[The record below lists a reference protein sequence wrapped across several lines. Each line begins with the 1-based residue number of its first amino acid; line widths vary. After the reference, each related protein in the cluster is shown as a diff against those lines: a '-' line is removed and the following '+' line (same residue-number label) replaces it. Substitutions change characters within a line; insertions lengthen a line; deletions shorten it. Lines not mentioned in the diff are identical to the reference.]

1 MNSAYEESQHVT
13 YKICKQMA
21 NVILLL
27 TEQICI
33 ENLVRSWGYNIS
45 TTEVTPTLTEFKVR
59 KGIKKKNQTIS
70 VQLHLRRAKVHRP
83 DVV

>member
-1 MNSAYEESQHVT
+1 MNSANGVSRQVT
-13 YKICKQMA
+13 CKICKQIA

-27 TEQICI
+27 TDQICI

-45 TTEVTPTLTEFKVR
+45 TTEVIPTLTEFIVR